1 MRRNAH
7 LTLGILVFVGGTF
20 LAVPAS
26 AQETPQDE
34 MNQEVFAPFVSRLRV
49 AVRDPQIRLTWRD
62 STDLTD
68 GTYRVYRHSREIT
81 TDTIDDAEMVAELD
95 PGVETYLDTPEE
107 EGTYYYA
114 VLAAEPDG
122 RTYPIF
128 VPFRNK
134 TLRPVEVT
142 RLATEEELSA
152 EITGIRAQAQDA
164 SIVVVFDP
172 SRNERTLSV
181 YRSTEPFDALE
192 SVSDA
197 TLLDEID
204 STNRRFVDY
213 PVPGV
218 RYYYGVFDRALVE
231 RDSVEISTGENVLS
245 EPVQIALEAGPG
257 VQISVPPATKR
268 RAPLPIL
275 RNASGIHSGPRRSSP
290 DMPRP
295 STARPLSSSTETAIE
310 ELLSRT
316 PEPEAFEPEPH
327 ILPQERSDEG
337 TGVAQTLSR
346 VVTGEFSDG
355 DYERTADL
363 LETILQISMSAEQEY
378 RIRFYLGQAL
388 YFEGERERAFMQF
401 LMASESEELYTEARP
416 WIDGM
421 LSN

>member
-1 MRRNAH
+1 MRRSAF
-7 LTLGILVFVGGTF
+7 LMVGTCILVGFTF
-20 LAVPAS
+20 LGVPAG
-26 AQETPQDE
+26 AQEAARDDT
-34 MNQEVFAPFVSRLRV
+34 NQEVFAPFVSRLRV

-68 GTYRVYRHSREIT
+68 GSYRVYRHSREIT
-81 TDTIDDAEMVAELD
+81 AETIDDAELVAEIQ
-95 PGVETYLDTPEE
+95 PGVETYLDTPDQ
-107 EGTYYYA
+107 EGSYYYA

-122 RTYPIF
+122 RTYPIL

-142 RLATEEELSA
+142 RMATEEELAA
-152 EITGIRAQAQDA
+152 EIAGIRAQAQDS

-181 YRSTEPFDALE
+181 YRSTEPFESLD

-204 STNRRFVDY
+204 STNRRFIDY

-218 RYYYGVFDRALVE
+218 DYYYGVFDRVLIE
-231 RDSVEISTGENVLS
+231 RDSVEVTTGGNVLA
-245 EPVQIALEAGPG
+245 EPVRIALESQP
-257 VQISVPPATKR
+257 VTRISIPPATKR

-275 RNASGIHSGPRRSSP
+275 RITTGIQSGEPLSTP
-290 DMPRP
+290 DVPRP
-295 STARPLSSSTETAIE
+295 GTARPLASTTESAIE

-316 PEPEAFEPEPH
+316 PPAEEFLPEPR
-327 ILPQERSDEG
+327 ILPLERSGEG

-346 VVTGEFSDG
+346 VITGEFSDQNY
-355 DYERTADL
+355 DRAAEL
-363 LETILQISMSAEQEY
+363 LETILQISMSAEQER

-388 YFEGERERAFMQF
+388 YFEDQNERAFMQF
-401 LMASESEELYTEARP
+401 LMASESEELYTETRP
-416 WIDGM
+416 WIDGI
-421 LSN
+421 LTN